1 LELAAKETIESIGCE
16 LVAASLRAGH
26 DVRVRVAGGSMVPAL
41 WPGDELMVRP
51 MGAAEPA
58 RGDLL
63 LFVRDGWLCTH
74 RLVDRFDSGGSTQ
87 LITRGDAAVTCDPP
101 RSSDQILGSVVSL
114 FRNGHELPVVA
125 LRRGKIL
132 SLAIRQSDFLRRVIL
147 KIHALRLYS
156 WKSTQTQRRA

>member
-1 LELAAKETIESIGCE
+1 LEAATETIESVGRE

-26 DVRVRVAGGSMVPAL
+26 DVRVRVAGSSMVPAL

-51 MGAAEPA
+51 LGPAVPA

-63 LFVRDGWLCTH
+63 LFVRDGSLCTH
-74 RLVDRFDSGGSTQ
+74 RLIDRIDDGGMTR

-101 RSSDQILGSVVSL
+101 QSSDQILGSVVSR
-114 FRNGHELPVVA
+114 FRNGREIPVVA
-125 LRRGKIL
+125 SRPGNIL
-132 SLAIRQSDFLRRVIL
+132 SLAIRRSDFLRRVVL